1 MATYNPHITP
11 PQNCKDSEIVRF
23 EIVNKAG
30 VILRIS
36 IDFNQCPVIQ
46 WEIEGELIEMTPDQ
60 TVKLIN
66 LLTGKRNE
74 LKLSVN
80 EVARRAGVDTGTV
93 WRIEQGMIAKPR
105 VESLIA
111 IARVLGISPMQL
123 FTTVGWLTA
132 DDLPDLGTYLNSK
145 FSDLSS
151 TAIANAERFME
162 GLHTPPVQHP
172 SPGCHHA
179 GTIAD
184 PCPQRVN
191 HCPQCP
197 CAPKEY

>member
-1 MATYNPHITP
+1 MQTFNPSIAS
-11 PQNCKDSEIVRF
+11 PQNCKDSEIFRF
-23 EIVNKAG
+23 EIANNAG

-46 WEIEGELIEMTPDQ
+46 WEIEGELIEMSPDQ

-66 LLTGKRNE
+66 LLTGKRSE

-111 IARVLGISPMQL
+111 IAKVLGISPMQL
-123 FTTVGWLTA
+123 FTIVGWLTA
-132 DDLPDLGTYLNSK
+132 DDLPDLGTYLNAKFADLPESAVEEAEHYVDDLRSK
-145 FSDLSS
+145 RAVRTRGDCRLST
-151 TAIANAERFME
+151 TA
-162 GLHTPPVQHP
+162 
-172 SPGCHHA
+172 S
-179 GTIAD
+179 
-184 PCPQRVN
+184 CPQRST

-197 CAPKEY
+197 CAPKEC

>member
-1 MATYNPHITP
+1 MQTYKPHITP
-11 PQNCKDSEIVRF
+11 PQNCKDFEMVRF
-23 EIVNKAG
+23 EIANNAG
-30 VILRIS
+30 AALHIS
-36 IDFNQCPVIQ
+36 IDFNQYPVIQ
-46 WEIEGELIEMTPDQ
+46 WEIEGESIEMTPDQ

-66 LLTGKRNE
+66 LLTGKRSE

-111 IARVLGISPMQL
+111 IAKVLGISPMQL

-132 DDLPDLGTYLNSK
+132 DDLPDLGTYLNAKFADLPESAVEEAEHYVNDLRSK
-145 FSDLSS
+145 RAVRTRDGYRLAT
-151 TAIANAERFME
+151 TA
-162 GLHTPPVQHP
+162 
-172 SPGCHHA
+172 S
-179 GTIAD
+179 
-184 PCPQRVN
+184 CPQRST

-197 CAPKEY
+197 CAPKEC

>member
-1 MATYNPHITP
+1 MQTYDPHITP
-11 PQNCKDSEIVRF
+11 PRNCKDSEMFRF
-23 EIVNKAG
+23 EIANNAG
-30 VILRIS
+30 VMLHIS

-111 IARVLGISPMQL
+111 IAKVLGISPMQL

-132 DDLPDLGTYLNSK
+132 DDLPDLGTYLNAKFADLPESAVEEAEHYVDDLRSK
-145 FSDLSS
+145 RAGRTRGDYRLST
-151 TAIANAERFME
+151 TA
-162 GLHTPPVQHP
+162 
-172 SPGCHHA
+172 S
-179 GTIAD
+179 
-184 PCPQRVN
+184 CPQRST

-197 CAPKEY
+197 CAPKEC

>member
-1 MATYNPHITP
+1 M
-11 PQNCKDSEIVRF
+11 EIA
-23 EIVNKAG
+23 NKAG

-36 IDFNQCPVIQ
+36 IDFNQCLVIQ
-46 WEIEGELIEMTPDQ
+46 WEIEGELIEMMPDQ

-111 IARVLGISPMQL
+111 IAKVLGISPMQL

-132 DDLPDLGTYLNSK
+132 DDLPDLGTYLNAKFADLPESAVEEAEHYVDDLRSK
-145 FSDLSS
+145 RAGRTRGDYRLST
-151 TAIANAERFME
+151 TA
-162 GLHTPPVQHP
+162 
-172 SPGCHHA
+172 S
-179 GTIAD
+179 
-184 PCPQRVN
+184 CPQRST

-197 CAPKEY
+197 CAPKEC

>member
-1 MATYNPHITP
+1 MQTLNPRIAP
-11 PQNCKDSEIVRF
+11 PRNCKGSEIFRF
-23 EIVNKAG
+23 EVANNLG
-30 VILRIS
+30 VILRIA

-66 LLTGKRNE
+66 LLTGKRSE

-111 IARVLGISPMQL
+111 IAKVLGISPMQL

-132 DDLPDLGTYLNSK
+132 GDLPDLGTYLNAKFADLPESAVEEAEHYVDDLRSK
-145 FSDLSS
+145 RAVRTRGDYRLS
-151 TAIANAERFME
+151 TA
-162 GLHTPPVQHP
+162 
-172 SPGCHHA
+172 S
-179 GTIAD
+179 
-184 PCPQRVN
+184 CPQRST

-197 CAPKEY
+197 CAPKEC

>member
-1 MATYNPHITP
+1 MGLY
-11 PQNCKDSEIVRF
+11 
-23 EIVNKAG
+23 
-30 VILRIS
+30 LS
-36 IDFNQCPVIQ
+36 IDFDQWSIIQWVIQ
-46 WEIEGELIEMTPDQ
+46 GDAITMTPDQ

-66 LLTGKRNE
+66 LLTTKRNE
-74 LKLSVN
+74 QNLSVN

-111 IARVLGISPMQL
+111 IAKVLGIKPMEL

-132 DDLPDLGTYLNSK
+132 DDLPDIDTYLHTK
-145 FSDLSS
+145 YADLPKPVVE
-151 TAIANAERFME
+151 NAQRYIDS
-162 GLHTPPVQHP
+162 LRTPPAQH
-172 SPGCHHA
+172 SRGCHHA

-184 PCPQRVN
+184 PCPQRTN

-197 CAPKEY
+197 CAPQEY